1 MADRHTPDQK
11 VHFRGTDIDNY
22 PVIPRKET
30 YYTDGILI
38 IFLKNKKEWFIIKI
52 LIEDLQQE

>member
-38 IFLKNKKEWFIIKI
+38 IFLKNKKE
-52 LIEDLQQE
+52 